1 MKSPITKAF
10 ENFSGE
16 YLRLNSATIEQHK
29 VIDSIKVCK
38 TERLGFNVQA
48 CEDCG
53 NITTH
58 YNSCGNRHC
67 PNCQAINKDKWILAK
82 QNDLLPVKY
91 HHTIF
96 TIPAQLRPLFKY
108 NKKPLYNLLFKCAW
122 GTIDSFSNDKRNRIE
137 AKMGMIAILH
147 TWKQNLDFIRICI
160 ASSPRAGLRRTINGS
175 RRPQKAIIFLI
186 QKHWPRR
193 FKGSFCGT

>member
-53 NITTH
+53 SIIKH
-58 YNSCGNRHC
+58 YNSCSNPVRTGPQLSGHKQRQVAFGKTKRPVAGKIPPYCFYC
-67 PNCQAINKDKWILAK
+67 P
-82 QNDLLPVKY
+82 
-91 HHTIF
+91 
-96 TIPAQLRPLFKY
+96 
-108 NKKPLYNLLFKCAW
+108 
-122 GTIDSFSNDKRNRIE
+122 SRI
-137 AKMGMIAILH
+137 AP
-147 TWKQNLDFIRICI
+147 TV
-160 ASSPRAGLRRTINGS
+160 
-175 RRPQKAIIFLI
+175 
-186 QKHWPRR
+186 
-193 FKGSFCGT
+193 